1 MVLNAQLARSPWA
14 DPMYE
19 YFRRQ
24 MKRLAGVDRRL
35 KLSGRVHYTLMAGQ
49 SFKQAMFSNLS
60 RLI

>member
-1 MVLNAQLARSPWA
+1 
-14 DPMYE
+14 MYE

-35 KLSGRVHYTLMAGQ
+35 KLSGKVHYTLMAGQ